1 MQTKFAVFLLAF
13 ASLASATAGSLRT
26 RDGKFLEGTVQ
37 LDAPSG
43 VKITLANGEQQ
54 KFPLANLDHATFTS
68 GATTTLPPEVAALM
82 KGRGNGLLGTYYER
96 VDLSGRAIHRLDE
109 TVNFDW
115 EMGEPISGVQKDYFS
130 ARWAGQLEAPVS
142 GKFTFHLDAD
152 DGARLWLGDKL
163 ICDAWRVADS
173 AEISGDLD
181 LTAGQR
187 YDLRLEYYDNLGPAR
202 LRLSWTGPG
211 IPKSLIPRSQFHA
224 AIGTKPGVAAPTQ
237 GLLAAYYRRTE
248 LDSSSALTRVDPQL
262 DFNWGENAPVA
273 ELPAQ
278 SFSVRWSGQVAAQ
291 FTESYTFHVEAGGGA
306 RLWLDGQ
313 LILDQ
318 WRDQPGEF
326 YSTVVPL
333 TAGQKYDLRLE
344 HFSTSKEAKL
354 RLLWSSA
361 SQRKAP
367 IAADALTPSRAAES
381 SARRPQHG
389 LLGAYFSRP
398 DCTGE
403 LLKRLDA
410 QVNFDWAD
418 KPAAPGVPT
427 ENFSVRWT
435 GQVQAQHTENYTFH
449 LEADDGVRVWLGDR
463 QIMDEW
469 RQQATTLVSLPTT
482 LNAGQ
487 FYPLTIEYFSAKPPA
502 MAKLKWSSPST
513 PLGIIPASRL
523 YPPNAP
529 SAPVPGE
536 RRLGLDRGVVTWDG
550 SFLAAPLA
558 SADDT
563 ALQFG
568 GAQKDFSLSTVNA
581 ARIIFQNLSAQ
592 RAAKIEPGR
601 AGILLVNGDFV
612 DGEFKGFERGRV
624 KMSSVLFGLKFFDAT
639 YEVVAVFLRD
649 PAPGAPTFRVKSSDG
664 SVLLVKKFQMTAE
677 GLTMDDA
684 TLRGYRV
691 PAQELIEL
699 RQGSGT
705 NLFSTSLH
713 LGPTS
718 VHAEAMKMD
727 AAAEREWKA
736 KAEGV
741 RTLVLAENDKRA
753 RMDADE
759 ERKARSELD
768 AATEADRVLKA
779 TLAKLAEQ
787 QESLTK
793 ARAELK
799 DAEAKAEE
807 ARAAAKKALEVH
819 DAKTAETDK
828 LKAQHDKQK
837 AVYAQRAQ
845 EFLAA
850 TQKRDQTHTRLNVE
864 LAAAEAALV
873 AARRRAEQAKL
884 EEITRLRTAEVGRK
898 AAALAAE
905 QGEAARAKAEAAW
918 KAAQTDLAKAATARD
933 EAKKLADA
941 ATAELARAQKTSSD
955 HKLVADKAAL
965 ESATKA
971 KTAAEAR
978 TSADKLAAKAVTDK
992 AVAEGAWTQA
1002 KTAADKAAADLASA
1016 LKTST
1021 DTKLAADKATA
1032 DSANKA
1038 KAAAE
1043 ARAGAD
1049 KLATKSVAEKAAAEV
1064 VWTQAKAAADK
1075 AATELVSALK
1085 KAADSKLAADQA
1097 TADSATKA
1105 KAAAEARAGVDKLA
1119 TKSVA
1124 EKAAAEAAWTLAKT
1138 AADKAATEQASA
1150 LKKAADSKL
1159 VADKAAADS
1168 ATKAKTSTEARAG
1181 ADKLAAKATAE
1192 KTAAEAA
1199 WTLAKAA
1206 ADKAAT
1212 ELASASKTSTDTKLA
1227 ADKAAA
1233 DSATKAK
1240 AAVEAR
1246 AGADKLAAKAATD
1259 KTAAEAAWN
1268 LAKAAADKTATEL
1281 TSALKTGTDNKL
1293 AADKANADLA
1303 AKTRTAE
1310 EVRVKRD
1317 KLATEDRAKKG
1328 ELDRLTA
1335 DSAVKA
1341 AAAKTTQAAFEKTE
1355 REMKEARLKAEE
1367 QLKQADAK
1375 VAETKGSKEK
1385 QLAEL
1390 NAKVTETDALR
1401 KALEKENA
1409 DLWNL
1414 IQKFAAERNQL
1425 KLQQLNADSAVSR
1438 VNADVALRKRTVQ
1451 SAETLVAQSTEK
1463 KLTSEKLLAEAK
1475 AALDKRARAQFK

>member
-37 LDAPSG
+37 LDAPAG
-43 VKITLANGEQQ
+43 VKITLANGAQQ
-54 KFPLANLDHATFTS
+54 KFLLANLDQATFTS

-96 VDLSGRAIHRLDE
+96 VDLSGRAVHRLDE

-115 EMGEPISGVQKDYFS
+115 EMGEPIAGVQKDYFS

-211 IPKSLIPRSQFHA
+211 IPKSLIPRSQLHA
-224 AIGTKPGVAAPTQ
+224 AIGTKPGVPAPTQ

-318 WRDQPGEF
+318 WRDPPGEF

-333 TAGQKYDLRLE
+333 TAGQRYDLRLE
-344 HFSTSKEAKL
+344 HFSTSKEAKM

-361 SQRKAP
+361 SQRKVP
-367 IAADALTPSRAAES
+367 ISADVLTPSRPAES
-381 SARRPQHG
+381 SARKPQHG
-389 LLGAYFSRP
+389 LLGTYFSRA

-550 SFLAAPLA
+550 SFLAAPLV

-612 DGEFKGFERGRV
+612 DGEFKGYERGRV

-639 YEVVAVFLRD
+639 YEVVAVILRD

-664 SVLLVKKFQMTAE
+664 SVLLVKKFAMSAE
-677 GLTMDDA
+677 GLTMEDA

-691 PAQELIEL
+691 PAQELTEL

-741 RTLVLAENDKRA
+741 RNLVFAENDKRA
-753 RMDADE
+753 RMDAEE
-759 ERKARSELD
+759 ERKVRSELD

-787 QESLTK
+787 QEALAK

-799 DAEAKAEE
+799 DAETKTEE
-807 ARAAAKKALEVH
+807 FRLAAKKATEVH
-819 DAKTAETDK
+819 DAKNAETDK

-850 TQKRDQTHTRLNVE
+850 TVNRDKTHAKLNAE
-864 LAAAEAALV
+864 MSAAEAAL
-873 AARRRAEQAKL
+873 AGARNRLVIAKL
-884 EEITRLRTAEVGRK
+884 EETSRTKSADAGRK
-898 AAALAAE
+898 AAALAAD
-905 QGEAARAKAEAAW
+905 QSEAARAKADVSW
-918 KAAQTDLAKAATARD
+918 KAAQTELAKAVIERD
-933 EAKKLADA
+933 AAKQLTDKLA
-941 ATAELARAQKTSSD
+941 AEMASVQKKGTD
-955 HKLVADKAAL
+955 HKLVADKATI
-965 ESATKA
+965 ESATRAKA
-971 KTAAEAR
+971 TADAR
-978 TSADKLAAKAVTDK
+978 SNADKLVAK
-992 AVAEGAWTQA
+992 AVAE
-1002 KTAADKAAADLASA
+1002 KV
-1016 LKTST
+1016 
-1021 DTKLAADKATA
+1021 
-1032 DSANKA
+1032 
-1038 KAAAE
+1038 AAE
-1043 ARAGAD
+1043 
-1049 KLATKSVAEKAAAEV
+1049 T
-1064 VWTQAKAAADK
+1064 
-1075 AATELVSALK
+1075 
-1085 KAADSKLAADQA
+1085 
-1097 TADSATKA
+1097 
-1105 KAAAEARAGVDKLA
+1105 
-1119 TKSVA
+1119 
-1124 EKAAAEAAWTLAKT
+1124 
-1138 AADKAATEQASA
+1138 
-1150 LKKAADSKL
+1150 
-1159 VADKAAADS
+1159 
-1168 ATKAKTSTEARAG
+1168 
-1181 ADKLAAKATAE
+1181 
-1192 KTAAEAA
+1192 A

-1212 ELASASKTSTDTKLA
+1212 ELASALKKATDSKLAIDKATTDSASKAKAVVEARASADKLAAKSATEKAPAEAAWTQAKAA

-1233 DSATKAK
+1233 ELASALKTATDSKLVADKATVESASKAK
-1240 AAVEAR
+1240 AATDAR
-1246 AGADKLAAKAATD
+1246 THADKLAAKAVTEKAT
-1259 KTAAEAAWN
+1259 AEAVWTQT
-1268 LAKAAADKTATEL
+1268 KAAADKAATEL
-1281 TSALKTGTDNKL
+1281 VSALKTGTDNKL

-1303 AKTRTAE
+1303 TKTRTAE
-1310 EVRVKRD
+1310 EVRLKRD
-1317 KLATEDRAKKG
+1317 RLQADYLAKKR

-1335 DSAVKA
+1335 EFAVKST
-1341 AAAKTTQAAFEKTE
+1341 AAKVVQTAFEKTE
-1355 REMKEARLKAEE
+1355 RDMKDARLKAEE

-1375 VAETKGSKEK
+1375 LAETKASKDK
-1385 QLAEL
+1385 QLTEL
-1390 NAKVTETDALR
+1390 GAKVTELDTVR
-1401 KALEKENA
+1401 KNLDKENT
-1409 DLWNL
+1409 DLWNIIL
-1414 IQKFAAERNQL
+1414 KFAAERNQL
-1425 KLQQLNADSAVSR
+1425 KLQQTSAESVLGR
-1438 VNADVALRKRTVQ
+1438 ANLDVALRKRTVQ
-1451 SAETLVAQSTEK
+1451 SAETLVAQSAEK
-1463 KLTSEKLLAEAK
+1463 KLTSEKLLTDAK
-1475 AALDKRARAQFK
+1475 ATLDKRARAQFK

>member
-1 MQTKFAVFLLAF
+1 MIRIVSTPIRAHSRHSRALLFLLAC
-13 ASLASATAGSLRT
+13 ATALAAHAGSVRT

-43 VKITLANGEQQ
+43 IKITLFNGEQQ
-54 KFPLANLDHATFTS
+54 KFPLASVEQAVFTS
-68 GATTTLPPEVAALM
+68 GATTTLPPAVAALM

-109 TVNFDW
+109 SVNFDW
-115 EMGEPISGVQKDYFS
+115 EMGEPIAGVQKDYFS

-211 IPKSLIPRSQFHA
+211 IPKSVVPRNQLHA

-262 DFNWGENAPVA
+262 DFNWGENAPVS

-361 SQRKAP
+361 SQRKVP
-367 IAADALTPSRAAES
+367 ISADALTPSRPAES
-381 SARRPQHG
+381 SARKPQHG
-389 LLGAYFSRP
+389 LLGTYFSRS

-427 ENFSVRWT
+427 QDFSVRWT

-469 RQQATTLVSLPTT
+469 RQQATTLVSLPTA

-523 YPPNAP
+523 HPPNAP
-529 SAPVPGE
+529 SAPAPGE

-550 SFLAAPLA
+550 SFLAAPLV

-568 GAQKDFSLSTVNA
+568 GAQKDFTLSTVNA
-581 ARIIFQNLSAQ
+581 ARIIFQNLAAQ

-612 DGEFKGFERGRV
+612 DGEFKGYERGRV

-639 YEVVAVFLRD
+639 YEVVAVILRD
-649 PAPGAPTFRVKSSDG
+649 PAPGSPTFRVKSSDG

-677 GLTMDDA
+677 GLTIDDA

-699 RQGSGT
+699 RQGSGK
-705 NLFSTSLH
+705 NLFSSSLH

-718 VHAEAMKMD
+718 FHAEAMKVD

-741 RTLVLAENDKRA
+741 RNLVLAENDKRA
-753 RMDADE
+753 RMDADD
-759 ERKARSELD
+759 ERKVRSELD
-768 AATEADRVLKA
+768 AATDADRVLKSVV
-779 TLAKLAEQ
+779 AKLAEQ
-787 QESLTK
+787 QDALAK

-807 ARAAAKKALEVH
+807 AHAAAKKAMAAH

-850 TQKRDQTHTRLNVE
+850 TVNRDKTHARLNNEVV
-864 LAAAEAALV
+864 AAEAAL
-873 AARRRAEQAKL
+873 ASARNKLVIAKQ
-884 EEITRLRTAEVGRK
+884 EEVNRNKNTDAGRK

-905 QGEAARAKAEAAW
+905 QSNAARVKAETAW
-918 KAAQTDLAKAATARD
+918 NTSQSDLAKTVAARE

-941 ATAELARAQKTSSD
+941 AKQL
-955 HKLVADKAAL
+955 
-965 ESATKA
+965 
-971 KTAAEAR
+971 
-978 TSADKLAAKAVTDK
+978 ADKLVRDHGELLRRMANDK
-992 AVAEGAWTQA
+992 TITAPKVAEA
-1002 KTAADKAAADLASA
+1002 KTAADKANTDL
-1016 LKTST
+1016 TT
-1021 DTKLAADKATA
+1021 
-1032 DSANKA
+1032 
-1038 KAAAE
+1038 
-1043 ARAGAD
+1043 
-1049 KLATKSVAEKAAAEV
+1049 
-1064 VWTQAKAAADK
+1064 
-1075 AATELVSALK
+1075 
-1085 KAADSKLAADQA
+1085 
-1097 TADSATKA
+1097 
-1105 KAAAEARAGVDKLA
+1105 
-1119 TKSVA
+1119 
-1124 EKAAAEAAWTLAKT
+1124 
-1138 AADKAATEQASA
+1138 
-1150 LKKAADSKL
+1150 
-1159 VADKAAADS
+1159 
-1168 ATKAKTSTEARAG
+1168 
-1181 ADKLAAKATAE
+1181 
-1192 KTAAEAA
+1192 
-1199 WTLAKAA
+1199 
-1206 ADKAAT
+1206 
-1212 ELASASKTSTDTKLA
+1212 
-1227 ADKAAA
+1227 
-1233 DSATKAK
+1233 
-1240 AAVEAR
+1240 
-1246 AGADKLAAKAATD
+1246 
-1259 KTAAEAAWN
+1259 
-1268 LAKAAADKTATEL
+1268 
-1281 TSALKTGTDNKL
+1281 
-1293 AADKANADLA
+1293 
-1303 AKTRTAE
+1303 KTRTAE

-1335 DSAVKA
+1335 DSTVKA
-1341 AAAKTTQAAFEKTE
+1341 AAAKTTQATFEKTE

-1367 QLKQADAK
+1367 LLKLADAK
-1375 VAETKGSKEK
+1375 YAETKASKDK

-1390 NAKVTETDALR
+1390 GAKVTETDMAR
-1401 KALEKENA
+1401 KNLDKENT

-1414 IQKFAAERNQL
+1414 IQKLAAERNQL
-1425 KLQQLNADSAVSR
+1425 KVQQLNADSAVSR
-1438 VNADVALRKRTVQ
+1438 ANADVALRKRTVQ
-1451 SAETLVAQSTEK
+1451 NAESLVAQSVEK
-1463 KLTSEKLLAEAK
+1463 KLTSEKLLADAK
-1475 AALDKRARAQFK
+1475 ASLEKRARAQFK

>member
-37 LDAPSG
+37 LDAPAG
-43 VKITLANGEQQ
+43 VKITLANGAQQ
-54 KFPLANLDHATFTS
+54 KFLLANLDQATFTS
-68 GATTTLPPEVAALM
+68 GTTSTLPPEVAALM

-96 VDLSGRAIHRLDE
+96 VDLSGRAVHRLDE

-115 EMGEPISGVQKDYFS
+115 ELGEPIAGVQKDYFS

-187 YDLRLEYYDNLGPAR
+187 YDLRLEYYDNLGPAH

-211 IPKSLIPRSQFHA
+211 IPKSLIPRSQLHA
-224 AIGTKPGVAAPTQ
+224 AIGTKPGVPAPTQ

-306 RLWLDGQ
+306 RLWLDAQ

-318 WRDQPGEF
+318 WRDPPGEF

-333 TAGQKYDLRLE
+333 TAGQRYDLRLE

-361 SQRKAP
+361 SQRKVP
-367 IAADALTPSRAAES
+367 ISADVLTPSRPAES
-381 SARRPQHG
+381 SARKPQHG
-389 LLGAYFSRP
+389 LLGTYFSRA

-550 SFLAAPLA
+550 SFLAAPLV

-612 DGEFKGFERGRV
+612 DGEFKGYERGRV

-639 YEVVAVFLRD
+639 YEVVAVILRD

-664 SVLLVKKFQMTAE
+664 SVLLVKKFAMSAE
-677 GLTMDDA
+677 GLTMEDA

-691 PAQELIEL
+691 PAQELTEL

-727 AAAEREWKA
+727 AAADREWKA
-736 KAEGV
+736 KADGV
-741 RTLVLAENDKRA
+741 RNLVFAENDKRA
-753 RMDADE
+753 RMDAEE
-759 ERKARSELD
+759 ERKVRSELD

-787 QESLTK
+787 QEALVK

-799 DAEAKAEE
+799 DAETKTEE
-807 ARAAAKKALEVH
+807 FRLAAKKVTEVH
-819 DAKTAETDK
+819 DAKNAETDK

-850 TQKRDQTHTRLNVE
+850 TVNRDKTHAKLNAE
-864 LAAAEAALV
+864 MSAAEAAL
-873 AARRRAEQAKL
+873 AGARNRLVIAKL
-884 EEITRLRTAEVGRK
+884 EETNRTKSADAGRK

-905 QGEAARAKAEAAW
+905 QSDAARAKADVSW
-918 KAAQTDLAKAATARD
+918 KAAQTELAKAVIERD
-933 EAKKLADA
+933 AAKQLTDKLA
-941 ATAELARAQKTSSD
+941 AEMASVQKKGTD
-955 HKLVADKAAL
+955 HKLVADKATI
-965 ESATKA
+965 ESATRAKA
-971 KTAAEAR
+971 TADAR
-978 TSADKLAAKAVTDK
+978 SNADKLVAK
-992 AVAEGAWTQA
+992 AVAE
-1002 KTAADKAAADLASA
+1002 KV
-1016 LKTST
+1016 
-1021 DTKLAADKATA
+1021 
-1032 DSANKA
+1032 
-1038 KAAAE
+1038 AAE
-1043 ARAGAD
+1043 
-1049 KLATKSVAEKAAAEV
+1049 T
-1064 VWTQAKAAADK
+1064 
-1075 AATELVSALK
+1075 
-1085 KAADSKLAADQA
+1085 
-1097 TADSATKA
+1097 
-1105 KAAAEARAGVDKLA
+1105 
-1119 TKSVA
+1119 
-1124 EKAAAEAAWTLAKT
+1124 
-1138 AADKAATEQASA
+1138 
-1150 LKKAADSKL
+1150 
-1159 VADKAAADS
+1159 
-1168 ATKAKTSTEARAG
+1168 
-1181 ADKLAAKATAE
+1181 
-1192 KTAAEAA
+1192 A

-1212 ELASASKTSTDTKLA
+1212 ELASALKKATDSKLAVDKATTDSASKAKAVVEARASADKLAAKSATEKAPAETAWTQAKAA

-1233 DSATKAK
+1233 ELASAVKTATDSKLVADKATVESASKAK
-1240 AAVEAR
+1240 AATDAR
-1246 AGADKLAAKAATD
+1246 THADKLAAKAVTEKAT
-1259 KTAAEAAWN
+1259 AEAVWTQT
-1268 LAKAAADKTATEL
+1268 KAAADKAATEL
-1281 TSALKTGTDNKL
+1281 VSALKTGTDNKL

-1310 EVRVKRD
+1310 EVRLKRD
-1317 KLATEDRAKKG
+1317 RLQADDLAKKR

-1335 DSAVKA
+1335 EFAVKST
-1341 AAAKTTQAAFEKTE
+1341 AAKVVQTAFEKTE
-1355 REMKEARLKAEE
+1355 RDMKDARLKTEE

-1375 VAETKGSKEK
+1375 LAETKASKDK
-1385 QLAEL
+1385 QLTEL
-1390 NAKVTETDALR
+1390 GAKVTELDTVR
-1401 KALEKENA
+1401 KNLDKENT

-1414 IQKFAAERNQL
+1414 ILKFAAERNQL
-1425 KLQQLNADSAVSR
+1425 KLQQTSAESVLGR
-1438 VNADVALRKRTVQ
+1438 ANLDVALRKRTVQ
-1451 SAETLVAQSTEK
+1451 SAETLVAQSAEK
-1463 KLTSEKLLAEAK
+1463 KLTSEKLLTDAK
-1475 AALDKRARAQFK
+1475 ATLDKRARAQFK

>member
-1 MQTKFAVFLLAF
+1 MHTKFAVFLLAF
-13 ASLASATAGSLRT
+13 TLIASTHAGSLRT

-37 LDAPSG
+37 LDAPAG
-43 VKITLANGEQQ
+43 VKITLANGAQQ

-96 VDLSGRAIHRLDE
+96 VDLSGRAVHRLDE
-109 TVNFDW
+109 TVHFDW
-115 EMGEPISGVQKDYFS
+115 EMGEPIAGVQKDYFS

-173 AEISGDLD
+173 TEISGDLE

-187 YDLRLEYYDNLGPAR
+187 YDLRLEYYDNLGPAH

-211 IPKSLIPRSQFHA
+211 IPKSIVPRSQLHA

-248 LDSSSALTRVDPQL
+248 LDSSSALTRIDPQL
-262 DFNWGENAPVA
+262 DFTWGENAPVPDV
-273 ELPAQ
+273 PAQ

-313 LILDQ
+313 LLLDQ

-361 SQRKAP
+361 SQRKVP
-367 IAADALTPSRAAES
+367 IPADALTPSRPAET
-381 SARRPQHG
+381 SARKPQHG
-389 LLGAYFSRP
+389 LLGTYFSRA

-449 LEADDGVRVWLGDR
+449 VEADDGVRVWLGDR

-469 RQQATTLVSLPTT
+469 RQQATTLVSLPTALT
-482 LNAGQ
+482 AGQ

-550 SFLAAPLA
+550 SFLAAPLV

-568 GAQKDFSLSTVNA
+568 GAQKDFALSTVNA

-601 AGILLVNGDFV
+601 AGVLLVNGDFV
-612 DGEFKGFERGRV
+612 DGEFKGLDRGRL

-639 YEVVAVFLRD
+639 YEVVAVILRD
-649 PAPGAPTFRVKSSDG
+649 PAPGAPAFRVKSSDG
-664 SVLLVKKFQMTAE
+664 SVLLVKKFQVTAE
-677 GLTMDDA
+677 GLTIEDA

-691 PAQELIEL
+691 PAQELLEL
-699 RQGSGT
+699 RQGSST
-705 NLFSTSLH
+705 NLFSSSLR
-713 LGPTS
+713 LGPAS
-718 VHAEAMKMD
+718 VHAELAKVD

-741 RTLVLAENDKRA
+741 RSLVAAEQDKRA
-753 RMDADE
+753 RMDAEE
-759 ERKARSELD
+759 ERKVRSELD
-768 AATEADRVLKA
+768 AATEADRALKA

-787 QESLTK
+787 QDALAK

-799 DAEAKAEE
+799 DGETKAEE
-807 ARAAAKKALEVH
+807 FRLAAKKALEVH
-819 DAKTAETDK
+819 DAKSIETDK

-837 AVYAQRAQ
+837 GVYSQRAQ

-850 TQKRDQTHTRLNVE
+850 TVNRDKTHAKLNAE
-864 LAAAEAALV
+864 LAAAEAALA
-873 AARRRAEQAKL
+873 AARNRLVVAKQ
-884 EEITRLRTAEVGRK
+884 EEANRGKNSDAGRK
-898 AAALAAE
+898 AAALAAD
-905 QGEAARAKAEAAW
+905 QSNAARTKAETTWNAS
-918 KAAQTDLAKAATARD
+918 QSDLAKTAAARD
-933 EAKKLADA
+933 EAKKLVEA
-941 ATAELARAQKTSSD
+941 A
-955 HKLVADKAAL
+955 KLL
-965 ESATKA
+965 
-971 KTAAEAR
+971 
-978 TSADKLAAKAVTDK
+978 ADKLVRDHAELLRRMANDK
-992 AVAEGAWTQA
+992 TITAPKVAEA
-1002 KTAADKAAADLASA
+1002 KT
-1016 LKTST
+1016 
-1021 DTKLAADKATA
+1021 
-1032 DSANKA
+1032 
-1038 KAAAE
+1038 
-1043 ARAGAD
+1043 
-1049 KLATKSVAEKAAAEV
+1049 
-1064 VWTQAKAAADK
+1064 
-1075 AATELVSALK
+1075 
-1085 KAADSKLAADQA
+1085 
-1097 TADSATKA
+1097 
-1105 KAAAEARAGVDKLA
+1105 
-1119 TKSVA
+1119 
-1124 EKAAAEAAWTLAKT
+1124 
-1138 AADKAATEQASA
+1138 
-1150 LKKAADSKL
+1150 
-1159 VADKAAADS
+1159 
-1168 ATKAKTSTEARAG
+1168 
-1181 ADKLAAKATAE
+1181 
-1192 KTAAEAA
+1192 
-1199 WTLAKAA
+1199 
-1206 ADKAAT
+1206 
-1212 ELASASKTSTDTKLA
+1212 
-1227 ADKAAA
+1227 
-1233 DSATKAK
+1233 
-1240 AAVEAR
+1240 
-1246 AGADKLAAKAATD
+1246 
-1259 KTAAEAAWN
+1259 
-1268 LAKAAADKTATEL
+1268 
-1281 TSALKTGTDNKL
+1281 

-1303 AKTRTAE
+1303 AKTRPAE
-1310 EVRVKRD
+1310 ELRVKRD
-1317 KLATEDRAKKG
+1317 KLAAEDRAKKG

-1355 REMKEARLKAEE
+1355 REMREARLKAEE

-1375 VAETKGSKEK
+1375 LTETKASKDK

-1390 NAKVTETDALR
+1390 SAKVTETDALR
-1401 KALEKENA
+1401 KALEKENT
-1409 DLWNL
+1409 DLWNV
-1414 IQKFAAERNQL
+1414 IQKLAAERNQL
-1425 KLQQLNADSAVSR
+1425 KLQQLNADSVVSR
-1438 VNADVALRKRTVQ
+1438 ANADVALRKRTVQ
-1451 SAETLVAQSTEK
+1451 NAETLVAQSAEK
-1463 KLTSEKLLAEAK
+1463 KLAGEKQLAEAK
-1475 AALDKRARAQFK
+1475 ATLDKRARAQFK

>member
-1 MQTKFAVFLLAF
+1 MIIGWRGFHSKFVVETMLKYVFICYFAAAALF
-13 ASLASATAGSLRT
+13 ASAVLVDAGSLRT

-37 LDAPSG
+37 LDAPAG
-43 VKITLANGEQQ
+43 VKITLANGAQQ
-54 KFPLANLDHATFTS
+54 KFPLANLDHASFTS
-68 GATTTLPPEVAALM
+68 GTTTTLPPEVAALM

-96 VDLSGRAIHRLDE
+96 VDLSGRAVHRLDE

-115 EMGEPISGVQKDYFS
+115 EMGEPIAGVQKDYFS

-211 IPKSLIPRSQFHA
+211 IPKSLIPRSQLHA
-224 AIGTKPGVAAPTQ
+224 AIGTKPGVPAPTQ

-278 SFSVRWSGQVAAQ
+278 SFSVRWSGQIAAQ

-318 WRDQPGEF
+318 WRDPPGEF

-333 TAGQKYDLRLE
+333 TAGQRYDLRLE
-344 HFSTSKEAKL
+344 HFSTSKEAKM

-361 SQRKAP
+361 SQRKVP
-367 IAADALTPSRAAES
+367 IPADVLTPSRPAES
-381 SARRPQHG
+381 GARKPQHG
-389 LLGAYFSRP
+389 LLGTYFSRA

-410 QVNFDWAD
+410 QVNFDWTD

-550 SFLAAPLA
+550 SFLAAPLV

-568 GAQKDFSLSTVNA
+568 GAQKEFSLSTVNA

-612 DGEFKGFERGRV
+612 DGEFKGYERGRV

-639 YEVVAVFLRD
+639 YEVVAVILRD
-649 PAPGAPTFRVKSSDG
+649 PAPGTPTFRIRASDG

-691 PAQELIEL
+691 PAQELTEL

-736 KAEGV
+736 KADGV
-741 RTLVLAENDKRA
+741 RTLVVAENDKRA
-753 RMDADE
+753 RMDAED
-759 ERKARSELD
+759 ERKVRSELD

-787 QESLTK
+787 QEALAK

-799 DAEAKAEE
+799 DAETKTEE
-807 ARAAAKKALEVH
+807 FRLAAKKVTEVH
-819 DAKTAETDK
+819 DAKNAETDK

-850 TQKRDQTHTRLNVE
+850 TVNRDKTHAKLNAE
-864 LAAAEAALV
+864 MSAAEAAL
-873 AARRRAEQAKL
+873 AGARNRLAIAKL
-884 EEITRLRTAEVGRK
+884 EETNRTKSADAGRK

-905 QGEAARAKAEAAW
+905 QSDAARAKAETAW
-918 KAAQTDLAKAATARD
+918 NTSRSDLAKAATARD
-933 EAKKLADA
+933 EAKKSAE
-941 ATAELARAQKTSSD
+941 TA
-955 HKLVADKAAL
+955 KLL
-965 ESATKA
+965 
-971 KTAAEAR
+971 
-978 TSADKLAAKAVTDK
+978 ADKLVRDHGELLRRMANDK
-992 AVAEGAWTQA
+992 TITAQKVAEA
-1002 KTAADKAAADLASA
+1002 KT
-1016 LKTST
+1016 
-1021 DTKLAADKATA
+1021 
-1032 DSANKA
+1032 
-1038 KAAAE
+1038 
-1043 ARAGAD
+1043 
-1049 KLATKSVAEKAAAEV
+1049 
-1064 VWTQAKAAADK
+1064 
-1075 AATELVSALK
+1075 
-1085 KAADSKLAADQA
+1085 
-1097 TADSATKA
+1097 
-1105 KAAAEARAGVDKLA
+1105 
-1119 TKSVA
+1119 
-1124 EKAAAEAAWTLAKT
+1124 
-1138 AADKAATEQASA
+1138 
-1150 LKKAADSKL
+1150 
-1159 VADKAAADS
+1159 
-1168 ATKAKTSTEARAG
+1168 
-1181 ADKLAAKATAE
+1181 
-1192 KTAAEAA
+1192 
-1199 WTLAKAA
+1199 
-1206 ADKAAT
+1206 
-1212 ELASASKTSTDTKLA
+1212 
-1227 ADKAAA
+1227 
-1233 DSATKAK
+1233 
-1240 AAVEAR
+1240 
-1246 AGADKLAAKAATD
+1246 
-1259 KTAAEAAWN
+1259 
-1268 LAKAAADKTATEL
+1268 
-1281 TSALKTGTDNKL
+1281 

-1303 AKTRTAE
+1303 TKTRTAE
-1310 EVRVKRD
+1310 EVRLKRD
-1317 KLATEDRAKKG
+1317 RLQADDLAKKR

-1335 DSAVKA
+1335 EFAVKST
-1341 AAAKTTQAAFEKTE
+1341 AAKVVQTAFEKTE
-1355 REMKEARLKAEE
+1355 RDMKDARLKAEE

-1375 VAETKGSKEK
+1375 LAETKASKDK
-1385 QLAEL
+1385 QLTEL
-1390 NAKVTETDALR
+1390 GAKVTELDTVR
-1401 KALEKENA
+1401 KNLDKENT
-1409 DLWNL
+1409 DLWNIIL
-1414 IQKFAAERNQL
+1414 KFAAERNQL
-1425 KLQQLNADSAVSR
+1425 KLQQTSAESVLGR
-1438 VNADVALRKRTVQ
+1438 ANLDVALRKRTVQ
-1451 SAETLVAQSTEK
+1451 SAETLVAQSAEK
-1463 KLTSEKLLAEAK
+1463 KLASEKLLTDAK
-1475 AALDKRARAQFK
+1475 ATLDKRARAQFK